1 MDYTSLCDE
10 VDDILHS
17 NIMYLKVST
26 GVKISTF
33 MENNKGGWGYGS
45 QNGSLI
51 ADVKRYNWQGQEKN
65 RWTTGAQ
72 LQQIHETFC

>member
-1 MDYTSLCDE
+1 MNLQEYCRLHHIVTYCRIVYGKSKDYTSLCDE

-33 MENNKGGWGYGS
+33 MENNKGG
-45 QNGSLI
+45 
-51 ADVKRYNWQGQEKN
+51 
-65 RWTTGAQ
+65 
-72 LQQIHETFC
+72 